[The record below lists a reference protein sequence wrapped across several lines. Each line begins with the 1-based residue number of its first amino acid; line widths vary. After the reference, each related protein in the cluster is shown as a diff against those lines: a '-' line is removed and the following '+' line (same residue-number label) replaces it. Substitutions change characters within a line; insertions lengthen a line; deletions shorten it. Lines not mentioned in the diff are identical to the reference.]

1 MQTSGTWRKSSYSAG
16 TQGNECVELAATDGA
31 IRLRESDDPRAV
43 LTTTP
48 PLLAAFI
55 RAVKAGEFDG
65 LTE

>member
-1 MQTSGTWRKSSYSAG
+1 MSGAWRKSSYSAG
-16 TQGNECVELAATDGA
+16 TQGNECVELTATESGV
-31 IRLRESDDPRAV
+31 ICLRESDDPRAV

-55 RAVKAGEFDG
+55 RAAKAGEFDG